1 MNQKLFADYR
11 PDHQRHGTGDQ
22 EIYLE
27 EGMSDYLNKSFS
39 QKGQPVSVDELPPRL
54 DRQKLD
60 VLRTLQPGDGGQA
73 LVRKL
78 VEIYLRESTHL
89 VETLGQHVEAGMAE
103 KAGEIAHKLK
113 SSTAQLGG
121 IRLAGL
127 CQQVEKLGKTGHVND
142 GHSLLVELNQEF
154 KWFAHALREE
164 IS

>member
-1 MNQKLFADYR
+1 MFNGGFK
-11 PDHQRHGTGDQ
+11 
-22 EIYLE
+22 
-27 EGMSDYLNKSFS
+27 S
-39 QKGQPVSVDELPPRL
+39 QKIDKRPSLPVAGPASPPAVPPVSVDELPPRL

-60 VLRTLQPGDGGQA
+60 DLRALQPGDGGQA

-78 VEIYLRESTHL
+78 VEIYLRENTHL
-89 VETLGQHVEAGMAE
+89 VETLGRRLEAGLAE
-103 KAGEIAHKLK
+103 EAGEIAHKLK

-121 IRLAGL
+121 GRLAGL
-127 CQQVEKLGKTGHVND
+127 CRQVEKLGKTGHVND